1 MSRRFLLPVKR
12 KNSMISLEAF
22 ESKISGNGEEEM
34 KIIKR
39 SYMKEYF
46 LKMLVVIT
54 ILIGVLA
61 AAITS
66 YSKQVMEKE
75 IISLHQS
82 ILSQS
87 VRPTVSIMDGL
98 EETME
103 EIAENADVIEWISG
117 NETHAEKASS
127 YIKSEIFGNYQ
138 KGNKFRIY
146 LCDEEE
152 MVYGSDGIPSEE
164 DVIWEYIKTQENL
177 WNDEKDNVI
186 EITGPVFIQSEM
198 DVYRYSF
205 YLTVPIRDL
214 LNLEIRG
221 YVVMQLGENG
231 LYDGYRDLITSR
243 REYCIVNKDGI
254 VVSSR
259 TKRKIGSLF
268 SENNAV
274 ISGLESQQS
283 GYIISEEIPDRVYF
297 YENIT
302 GTEWYLLETADLRE
316 MFESVDKTGVFTI
329 GLIVVFILCFLPL
342 TFNSLHTILYPIDAI
357 QNKMKCV
364 AEGNRGARITEDE
377 KGKGELSEIADS
389 FNYMV
394 DKLEEQIEEIKEI
407 NRKRHLLQLDFLQ
420 TQINPHFIYN
430 TLSSIRFYVEM
441 GKNKEAEN
449 MLLDFSKILR
459 KTLSTSEKFIT
470 LREELETIQNYID
483 LQKARYRER
492 FEVHFQIEED
502 TKECIVPDFIMQP
515 IVENA
520 IFYSLKEKQK
530 CHIWVRS
537 YRTEEELRISI
548 RDDGIGMNETKIN
561 QVLNKG
567 MNMNKVGIRNVH
579 ERLQLHYGKD
589 YGLQI
594 ESEEGIGTE
603 VILVMPV
610 KYEGESIN
618 ENINC

>member
-1 MSRRFLLPVKR
+1 
-12 KNSMISLEAF
+12 
-22 ESKISGNGEEEM
+22 
-34 KIIKR
+34 
-39 SYMKEYF
+39 MKEYF
-46 LKMLVVIT
+46 LKMLLVIT

-243 REYCIVNKDGI
+243 REYCIV
-254 VVSSR
+254 
-259 TKRKIGSLF
+259 TRKTVNF
-268 SENNAV
+268 
-274 ISGLESQQS
+274 
-283 GYIISEEIPDRVYF
+283 
-297 YENIT
+297 
-302 GTEWYLLETADLRE
+302 
-316 MFESVDKTGVFTI
+316 
-329 GLIVVFILCFLPL
+329 FI
-342 TFNSLHTILYPIDAI
+342 
-357 QNKMKCV
+357 
-364 AEGNRGARITEDE
+364 
-377 KGKGELSEIADS
+377 
-389 FNYMV
+389 
-394 DKLEEQIEEIKEI
+394 
-407 NRKRHLLQLDFLQ
+407 
-420 TQINPHFIYN
+420 HFYN
-430 TLSSIRFYVEM
+430 T
-441 GKNKEAEN
+441 
-449 MLLDFSKILR
+449 
-459 KTLSTSEKFIT
+459 
-470 LREELETIQNYID
+470 
-483 LQKARYRER
+483 
-492 FEVHFQIEED
+492 
-502 TKECIVPDFIMQP
+502 
-515 IVENA
+515 
-520 IFYSLKEKQK
+520 
-530 CHIWVRS
+530 
-537 YRTEEELRISI
+537 
-548 RDDGIGMNETKIN
+548 
-561 QVLNKG
+561 VL
-567 MNMNKVGIRNVH
+567 
-579 ERLQLHYGKD
+579 
-589 YGLQI
+589 
-594 ESEEGIGTE
+594 
-603 VILVMPV
+603 
-610 KYEGESIN
+610 
-618 ENINC
+618 